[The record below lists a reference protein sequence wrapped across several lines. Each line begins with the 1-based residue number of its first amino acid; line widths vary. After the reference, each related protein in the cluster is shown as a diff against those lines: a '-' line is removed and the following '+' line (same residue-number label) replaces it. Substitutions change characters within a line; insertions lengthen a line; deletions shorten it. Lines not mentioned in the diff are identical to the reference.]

1 MITLLNVPVQVLLIA
16 FAMSGFSQNWHVEVE
31 RRPERGSDGYDDY
44 DDRREPSPAPA

>member
-1 MITLLNVPVQVLLIA
+1 MITVLIVPVQLLLIG

-31 RRPERGSDGYDDY
+31 RRVGRDYDDY